1 LFKIIEFEDVV
12 KVSPSRLG
20 DPVKEVF
27 KSVLKDRYEGM
38 VMEGVGYV
46 ILLVDYE
53 FDPVGQISPG
63 DGYSYHKVRV
73 KVLSYYPEVNEVV
86 EGRVVEVEEFGVF
99 VRLVTTDA
107 LMHVS
112 QITDDYMDYNSSQGV
127 LMGRQTKRIIQK
139 NDWVRARVAAVSIG
153 RGSMTD
159 KIGLTARQPFLGKA
173 EWIEEDAKKLAGEKP
188 KQEAKT

>member
-1 LFKIIEFEDVV
+1 MIELEDVV
-12 KVSPSRLG
+12 KVPPSRLG
-20 DPVKEVF
+20 DPVTEIF
-27 KSVLKDRYEGM
+27 KNVLKDKYEGM
-38 VMEGVGYV
+38 VIEGIGYI

-53 FDPVGQISPG
+53 FNPVGQISPG
-63 DGYSYHKVRV
+63 DGHSYHKVRV

-112 QITDDYMDYNSSQGV
+112 QITDDYMDYNSSQGILV
-127 LMGRQTKRIIQK
+127 GRQTKRIIQK

-153 RGSMTD
+153 RGAMTD
-159 KIGLTARQPFLGKA
+159 KIGLTARQPFLGKS
-173 EWIEEDAKKLAGEKP
+173 EWIEEDIRKLAGEKP
-188 KQEAKT
+188 KQEAKA

>member
-1 LFKIIEFEDVV
+1 MV
-12 KVSPSRLG
+12 KVPPSRLG
-20 DPVKEVF
+20 EPVTEIF
-27 KSVLKDRYEGM
+27 RNVLKDRYEGM
-38 VMEGVGYV
+38 VIEGIGYI

-53 FDPVGQISPG
+53 FNPVGQISPG
-63 DGYSYHKVRV
+63 DGYSYHRVKV

-112 QITDDYMDYNSSQGV
+112 QITDDYMDYNSSQGILV
-127 LMGRQTKRIIQK
+127 GRQTKRIIQK

-153 RGSMTD
+153 RGAMTD
-159 KIGLTARQPFLGKA
+159 KIGLTARQPFLGKS
-173 EWIEEDAKKLAGEKP
+173 EWIEEDIRKLAGEKP
-188 KQEAKT
+188 KQEAKA

>member
-1 LFKIIEFEDVV
+1 MV

-73 KVLSYYPEVNEVV
+73 KVLSYFPEVNEVV

-99 VRLVTTDA
+99 VRLVTIDA

-112 QITDDYMDYNSSQGV
+112 QITDDYMDYNSSQGI

-153 RGSMTD
+153 RGSMSD

-188 KQEAKT
+188 KQEAKA

>member
-1 LFKIIEFEDVV
+1 MEDVV
-12 KVSPSRLG
+12 RVSPSRLG
-20 DPVKEVF
+20 EPVDEVF

-38 VMEGVGYV
+38 VVEGIGYI
-46 ILLVDYE
+46 ILLIDYK
-53 FDPVGQISPG
+53 FAPVGQVSPG

-73 KVLSYYPEVNEVV
+73 KVLSYHPEVNEVV

-99 VRLVTTDA
+99 VRLATTDA

-112 QITDDYMDYNSSQGV
+112 QITDDYMDYNSSQGI

-153 RGSMTD
+153 KGATTD

-173 EWIEEDAKKLAGEKP
+173 EWIEEDIAKLAGEKRV
-188 KQEAKT
+188 KQEAAKT